1 MSKSWIYLIVTAIV
15 ILVALTGV
23 QVFQSITGETQKAN
37 YQVDDINPSFNDEVL
52 QYLENNTKG
61 AER

>member
-52 QYLENNTKG
+52 QYLENNTN
-61 AER
+61 